1 MSAGIELW
9 MECQNFK
16 IMFSLYKVID
26 NIVNNTC
33 LPKIMFLDM
42 SLGFHDNQVFVPENR

>member
-16 IMFSLYKVID
+16 IMFSLYKVIH
-26 NIVNNTC
+26 NNVNKTC
-33 LPKIMFLDM
+33 MPKIMFFEM
-42 SLGFHDNQVFVPENR
+42 SLGFHGNQLFVPENR